1 MPFIDNNANVSSLH
15 LARLDGS
22 ELLVM
27 RDASG
32 RAFNRLSQPSTSGN
46 RVQQLLWDDDLRH
59 FTRQDVDSTY
69 DARSRPWFQQAR
81 RDAGKKQ
88 VSWTQ
93 PYLFYTT

>member
-1 MPFIDNNANVSSLH
+1 
-15 LARLDGS
+15 
-22 ELLVM
+22 M

-46 RVQQLLWDDDLRH
+46 RVQQLLWDDDLKQ

-81 RDAGKKQ
+81 RDVGKKQ
-88 VSWTQ
+88 VSWT
-93 PYLFYTT
+93 